1 MIVGIGNDIVEIARI
16 KAILDKYHDRFL
28 NRVFTSH
35 EQDYCLKRKE
45 PALHLAGRFAAKEAV
60 VKALGTGF
68 SQSLTWTDIEIRN
81 EASGKPFIVCSTKLN
96 EMFNS
101 PIIHISLSHCHAYA
115 TAVAIITQKEFGIR
129 NFF

>member
-1 MIVGIGNDIVEIARI
+1 MILGIGNDIVEIARI
-16 KAILDKYHDRFL
+16 KANLDRYQDRFL

-35 EQDYCLKRKE
+35 EQDYCLNRKV

-68 SQSLTWTDIEIRN
+68 SQGLTWTDIEIHN
-81 EASGKPFIVCSTKLN
+81 ESNGKPFVKCSPKLN

-101 PIIHISLSHCHAYA
+101 PLIHISISHCHDYA
-115 TAVAIITQKEFGIR
+115 TAMAIITKT
-129 NFF
+129 